1 MEWKDIVKRRI
12 GRSYNLGKLGVD
24 GIRRDK
30 VIDTFSDKNMAEKLS
45 DEMNEMVVDRNTYLP
60 EKFHS
65 RFYVKEKD
73 GQYELRQDA
82 YSSEVKRFA
91 TGVLNI
97 YRGRKNFEKF

>member
-1 MEWKDIVKRRI
+1 MSWEDIIKRRI
-12 GRSYNLGKLGVD
+12 GRSYNLARLGVD

-45 DEMNEMVVDRNTYLP
+45 DEMNEMVADRNANLP

-97 YRGRKNFEKF
+97 YRGRKN